1 MRIGE
6 RIKMIRE
13 DKGIDL
19 DELSAMTGIS
29 PSVLLQIENHMES
42 PSLGMLLKLSKALDV
57 PLSAFFGEEEG
68 QDFTIVRKDE
78 RKQVARYGSEDGSFY
93 GYTYESLGY
102 GMANRHMEPFIV
114 TIEPTTQKETPSV
127 HEGEEFIYVLEGEM
141 EIQLGEFKDVLHPGD
156 SIYYKAKIPHLVRAH
171 GDSPLKILA
180 VLYGKD

>member
-13 DKGIDL
+13 DKGIEL

-29 PSVLLQIENHMES
+29 PSVLLQVENHMES

-68 QDFTIVRKDE
+68 QDFTIVRKEE

-114 TIEPTTQKETPSV
+114 TIEPTTQKENPSV

-141 EIQLGEFKDVLHPGD
+141 EIQLGEFRDILQPGD
-156 SIYYKAKIPHLVRAH
+156 SIYYKAKIPHLVRAA
-171 GDSPLKILA
+171 GNKSLKILA
-180 VLYGKD
+180 VLLGKD